1 MREVNNVEVNTDY
14 PLVSAISMI
23 APSPDWFVGVRDYS
37 LCDTTTGKWI
47 DKIVKHLPLY
57 DSGTDKAKTFVHTNI
72 PNNPHVPILLI
83 TKIPEDAMKEQSLKP
98 FGTFTFEKTF
108 DSTAS
113 NVSPSV
119 MSSSVA
125 ATTGTKS
132 RSKISIVSSSVAA
145 KTGTKSRSTKGNQN
159 LIVSSSVAAMT
170 GIKSRSITTTMKST
184 RSKASSVQHLGVF
197 VFLKL
202 IILNLFFTNILN

>member
-37 LCDTTTGKWI
+37 LCDATTGKWI

-57 DSGTDKAKTFVHTNI
+57 DSGTDKAKTFAHTNT
-72 PNNPHVPILLI
+72 PNNPHVPIFLI
-83 TKIPEDAMKEQSLKP
+83 TKIPEDARNNQSLKP

-113 NVSPSV
+113 NVSTTGTTS
-119 MSSSVA
+119 
-125 ATTGTKS
+125 ATTGE
-132 RSKISIVSSSVAA
+132 A
-145 KTGTKSRSTKGNQN
+145 N
-159 LIVSSSVAAMT
+159 
-170 GIKSRSITTTMKST
+170 
-184 RSKASSVQHLGVF
+184 SVQHFGVF
-197 VFLKL
+197 FFLKL
-202 IILNLFFTNILN
+202 MILNMFLTNIYN

>member
-1 MREVNNVEVNTDY
+1 
-14 PLVSAISMI
+14 MI

-57 DSGTDKAKTFVHTNI
+57 DSGTDKAKTFAHTNT
-72 PNNPHVPILLI
+72 PNNPHVPIFLI
-83 TKIPEDAMKEQSLKP
+83 TKIPEDSMKNETLKP

-132 RSKISIVSSSVAA
+132 RSKIS
-145 KTGTKSRSTKGNQN
+145 
-159 LIVSSSVAAMT
+159 IVSSSVAAMT